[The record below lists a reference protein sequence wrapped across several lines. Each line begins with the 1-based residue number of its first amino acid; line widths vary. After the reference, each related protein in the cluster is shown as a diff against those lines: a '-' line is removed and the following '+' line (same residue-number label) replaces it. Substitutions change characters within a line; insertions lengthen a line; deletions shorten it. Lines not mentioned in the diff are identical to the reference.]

1 MMTRP
6 RLSAVPAGVVP
17 WRVRLRYTPTPR
29 PTLAALLD
37 VTRTVECGLHELG
50 ESVCPCS
57 VLIRPDGVAIAVTVE
72 AAGRDQAVEAARQV
86 IHQVIDS
93 AGIAASWLG
102 PDREVSARRGWR
114 TAPR

>member
-29 PTLAALLD
+29 PTLAALLN
-37 VTRTVECGLHELG
+37 VTRTVERGLHELSG
-50 ESVCPCS
+50 AVSPCS
-57 VLIRPDGVAIAVTVE
+57 VLIRPDGLAIAVTVD

-86 IHQVIDS
+86 IHQVTGP
-93 AGIAASWLG
+93 AGIAAAWLG
-102 PDREVSARRGWR
+102 PEREVSARRGWR
-114 TAPR
+114 TAPA